1 MGHGDENVRTITLP
15 TLPDAKEGEI
25 GPLAAGDWITLI
37 TPLMKDLSAAS
48 SAWWEVVLTEA
59 VYGRWLRSDPMTTLN
74 LMPQLPPA
82 CQQQPWLR
90 LEQRGLA

>member
-48 SAWWEVVLTEA
+48 SAWWEVVFDRGGLWSLVEVGSNDNAELDAA
-59 VYGRWLRSDPMTTLN
+59 VATGVS
-74 LMPQLPPA
+74 A
-82 CQQQPWLR
+82 AA
-90 LEQRGLA
+90 LA